1 MSAMVDSAALEHAL
15 RVALEQDQFLVY
27 YQPKASCRSGAI
39 TGFEALLRWNHPT
52 RGIVAPAVFVPALE
66 TSGLIQP
73 VGAWV
78 LRTACQQLK
87 AWMQA
92 GHSDL
97 HMSVNL
103 SMRQLLDA
111 DFPERVRRILSEQDV
126 PPSQVELELTES
138 MLMHDVGLTE
148 ALLHR
153 LKDLGLRLSIDD
165 FGTGYSSL
173 SYLKR
178 LPIDTLKVDRSF
190 VQDIT
195 SDPHDASIT
204 RAIIGMAHSLRMTVV
219 AEGVETDAQLRT
231 LVAKQCE
238 TVQGYFL
245 SKPLPAEGA
254 SAFLASGWCIP
265 AHLLGRP
272 AKQRTLLLVDD
283 EESIVQS
290 LKRLLRREDYRIL
303 SASSGAQGLE
313 LLAQN
318 DVDVVLSDQRM
329 PEMTG
334 EEFLRRA
341 KELYPNT
348 VRIVL
353 SGYADMQS
361 ITNAINQGAV
371 YKFMSKPWD
380 EKALKEGIQEAFKR
394 KEKIDAGQ
402 RMLQDI
408 AAVNE
413 NLLKDKQ
420 SLALLLGE
428 QSHTAM
434 VSQAALQMTQEN
446 LFLLPV
452 PVLGLDPSGLVV
464 LRNEAFYALALSPD
478 ACMNLA
484 ALVATPTSGQPFT
497 LAYQDPTGAR
507 WHIVARHLI
516 SAGQHRGTVL
526 AFIRAELLHAA

>member
-1 MSAMVDSAALEHAL
+1 MSAAQELLEAELRLALEH
-15 RVALEQDQFLVY
+15 QQFLVY
-27 YQPKASCRSGAI
+27 YQPKASCRSGAV

-52 RGIVAPAVFVPALE
+52 RGIVGPVEFVPALE
-66 TSGLIQP
+66 QSGLIQS

-78 LRTACQQLK
+78 LRSACMQLK
-87 AWMQA
+87 AWLDA
-92 GHSDL
+92 GYSEL
-97 HMSVNL
+97 RMAVNL
-103 SMRQLLDA
+103 SMRQLVDA
-111 DFPERVRRILSEQDV
+111 DFPEQVRRTLSELELPAGQL
-126 PPSQVELELTES
+126 ELELTES
-138 MLMHDVGLTE
+138 MLMHDVDLIE
-148 ALLHR
+148 ALLQR
-153 LKDLGLRLSIDD
+153 LKDLGVHLSIDD

-195 SDPHDASIT
+195 TDPNDASIT
-204 RAIIGMAHSLRMTVV
+204 RAIIGMAHSLRMAVV
-219 AEGVETDAQLRT
+219 AEGVETEAQLST
-231 LVAKQCE
+231 LVAEQCE

-245 SKPLPAEGA
+245 SKPLPAERA
-254 SAFLASGWCIP
+254 TAFLASGWRIP

-272 AKQRTLLLVDD
+272 AKERTLLLVDD
-283 EESIVQS
+283 EDSIVLA

-313 LLAQN
+313 LLATN

-334 EEFLRRA
+334 EEFLRRT

-353 SGYADMQS
+353 SGYADMES
-361 ITNAINQGAV
+361 ITRAINQGAI

-380 EKALKEGIQEAFKR
+380 ERTLKEGIQEAFRR
-394 KEKIDAGQ
+394 KEKNDARQ

-408 AAVNE
+408 AAANE
-413 NLLKDKQ
+413 NLHKDKQ
-420 SLALLLGE
+420 SLALLLDE

-434 VSQAALQMTQEN
+434 VSQAALQIAQET

-452 PVLGLDPSGLVV
+452 PVVGLDPSGLVV
-464 LRNEAFYALALSPD
+464 LRNEAFYALTMGLE
-478 ACMNLA
+478 ACMELQVQFPA
-484 ALVATPTSGQPFT
+484 PHSAEPFT
-497 LAYQDPTGAR
+497 LAYREAGGADWR
-507 WHIVARHLI
+507 IVGRHLL

-526 AFIRAELLHAA
+526 AFIPLELLHA